1 LKEKAPKILVE
12 CLAPDFRGDLDLVAQ
27 VFRFTVWKI
36 STKCNASIDNCRLQH
51 LGLMYLHITSKPLS
65 VFKGAF
71 EIAGLALLRSIV
83 LVVICVVRICNIF
96 ALQSLAV
103 LQHAKKAAPGVLTKT
118 SIMLGHGE
126 KQEEVN
132 FVCVSNSRSRRF
144 RVGESYIASTP

>member
-1 LKEKAPKILVE
+1 
-12 CLAPDFRGDLDLVAQ
+12 
-27 VFRFTVWKI
+27 
-36 STKCNASIDNCRLQH
+36 
-51 LGLMYLHITSKPLS
+51 
-65 VFKGAF
+65 
-71 EIAGLALLRSIV
+71 LLRSIV